1 MPNIRCPHCN
11 TAHQPPG
18 GHSAGA
24 WICPSC
30 SGEIP
35 LRAGPADVTQ
45 RIDSGKG
52 PALPPAALP
61 KVPATLGPYEIRG
74 VIGAGGMGIVYQGW
88 DVRLNRA
95 VAVKTLKPDLAK
107 EPGFC
112 ERFLREAR
120 AVAALSH
127 PNVTQIYDIGEVE
140 GRPFFAMEY
149 LEGRPLDALLKEEG
163 RLPPAQA
170 AELIRQ
176 AALGLKAAAA
186 RGVIHRDIKPSNLVL
201 TREGVVKV
209 TDFGLAKM
217 VVADSGLTLTGEVL
231 GSPNYLAPEQAS
243 GAPADLRSDIY
254 SLGATLYELITGRP
268 PFDGPTPVS
277 IILKHVREPLR
288 SPRQFSPDLPVPL
301 VTLTQRM
308 LAKRPEDRPKDY
320 ETLIRE
326 LDRLLSPI
334 GQTAALQR
342 AGKPGPV
349 IPPAAPA
356 SWSGAWILTPIVA
369 LGLIA
374 VWGFLRQSHGE
385 SRRDSNLRPL
395 EASMIQSVE
404 PPKNAAADTASGEG
418 SATGT
423 KILSTSAEVARPEAS
438 AHPRAVEMAPRL
450 ERLREIAR
458 SNLQFVEN
466 THEITLDGRLKV
478 KGSVYNAGLAP
489 AADIKVRISLT
500 DASGAVIA
508 TSETPL
514 SPPFLSSQQAGS
526 YEAVFPDPHRSINI
540 KAELTWSS

>member
-1 MPNIRCPHCN
+1 MALIRCPYCRS
-11 TAHQPPG
+11 TQELPASQP
-18 GHSAGA
+18 AA
-24 WICPSC
+24 TCASC
-30 SGEIP
+30 GREFP
-35 LRAGPADVTQ
+35 LRAAPTDATQ
-45 RIDSGKG
+45 RIDPGRG
-52 PALPPAALP
+52 ATLPEPQASLPAA
-61 KVPATLGPYEIRG
+61 PATLGPYEIRG
-74 VIGAGGMGIVYQGW
+74 LIGAGGMGIVYQGW

-95 VAVKTLKPDLAK
+95 VAVKTLKPELAK

-127 PNVTQIYDIGEVE
+127 PNVTQIYDIGEAE

-163 RLPPAQA
+163 KLAPSRA
-170 AELIRQ
+170 ADFIRQ
-176 AALGLKAAAA
+176 AAVGLKAAAA
-186 RGVIHRDIKPSNLVL
+186 RGIIHRDIKPSNLVL

-243 GAPADLRSDIY
+243 GAAADLRSDIY
-254 SLGATLYELITGRP
+254 SLGATLYELVTGRP

-326 LDRLLSPI
+326 LDRLLTPI
-334 GQTAALQR
+334 GLPVAPPRAARPEALA
-342 AGKPGPV
+342 AGGTG
-349 IPPAAPA
+349 
-356 SWSGAWILTPIVA
+356 SWSGAWILAPIVA

-374 VWGFLRQSHGE
+374 LWGFLRQSQGE
-385 SRRDSNLRPL
+385 TRPASDSPPL
-395 EASMIQSVE
+395 EASVLQRA
-404 PPKNAAADTASGEG
+404 PASASPVVREEG
-418 SATGT
+418 DAGSGT
-423 KILSTSAEVARPEAS
+423 KILSTSAEVASPQGQG
-438 AHPRAVEMAPRL
+438 HPRAVEMTPRL

-458 SNLQFVEN
+458 ANLQFVEN
-466 THEITLDGRLKV
+466 SHEITLDGRLKV
-478 KGSVYNAGLAP
+478 KGSVYNAGLGP
-489 AADIKVRISLT
+489 AADIKVRITLT
-500 DASGAVIA
+500 DASGEVVA
-508 TSETPL
+508 TSEAPL
-514 SPPFLSSQQAGS
+514 SPPFLSSQQAGT
-526 YEAVFPDPHRSINI
+526 YEALFPDPRRNINI
-540 KAELTWSS
+540 KAELSWSS

>member
-1 MPNIRCPHCN
+1 MAIIRCPYCR
-11 TAHQPPG
+11 TTQEPPASQP
-18 GHSAGA
+18 AA
-24 WICPSC
+24 KCASC
-30 SGEIP
+30 GREIP
-35 LRAGPADVTQ
+35 LRAGPTDVTL
-45 RIDSGKG
+45 RIDSVGG
-52 PALPPAALP
+52 PAVPETQASLPAAP
-61 KVPATLGPYEIRG
+61 STLGPYEIRG
-74 VIGAGGMGIVYQGW
+74 LIGAGGMGIVYQGW

-95 VAVKTLKPDLAK
+95 VAVKTLKPELAK

-127 PNVTQIYDIGEVE
+127 PNVTQIYDIGEAD

-163 RLPPAQA
+163 KVAPARA
-170 AELIRQ
+170 ADLIRQ

-186 RGVIHRDIKPSNLVL
+186 RGIVHRDIKPSNLVL

-243 GAPADLRSDIY
+243 GAPSDLRSDIY

-326 LDRLLSPI
+326 LDRVMAPI
-334 GQTAALQR
+334 GI
-342 AGKPGPV
+342 G
-349 IPPAAPA
+349 AAPA
-356 SWSGAWILTPIVA
+356 RPARPEDPPAPAGSGSWSGAWILAPIVA

-374 VWGFLRQSHGE
+374 LWGFLRQSQGGTPPV
-385 SRRDSNLRPL
+385 SDAPPL
-395 EASMIQSVE
+395 EASLLRR
-404 PPKNAAADTASGEG
+404 PPGGASPAPREEAEAGG
-418 SATGT
+418 SGT
-423 KILSTSAEVARPEAS
+423 KILSTSAEVAS
-438 AHPRAVEMAPRL
+438 TQGQGHPRAVEMTPRL
-450 ERLREIAR
+450 DRLREIAR
-458 SNLQFVEN
+458 ANLQFVEN
-466 THEITLDGRLKV
+466 SHEITLDGRLKV
-478 KGSVYNAGLAP
+478 KGSVYNAGLGP
-489 AADIKVRISLT
+489 AAEIKVKITLT
-500 DASGAVIA
+500 DASGQVLA
-508 TSETPL
+508 TSEAPL
-514 SPPFLSSQQAGS
+514 SPPFLSSQQAGT
-526 YEAVFPDPHRSINI
+526 YEAVFPDPRRNINI
-540 KAELTWSS
+540 KAELSWSS